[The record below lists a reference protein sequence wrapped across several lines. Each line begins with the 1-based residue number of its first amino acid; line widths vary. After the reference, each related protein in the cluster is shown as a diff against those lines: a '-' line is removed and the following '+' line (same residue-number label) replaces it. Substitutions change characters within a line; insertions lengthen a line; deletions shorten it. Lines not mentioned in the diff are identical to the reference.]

1 MAGAVTETERERD
14 RALHRIQVLAAEI
27 RAHEEATRGK
37 LALPRRHFDD
47 RLYRRLR
54 QINGGGDDASERDGL
69 AGRRGSPRIRRSLPQ
84 EGG

>member
-1 MAGAVTETERERD
+1 MAGAVTQIERERD

-27 RAHEEATRGK
+27 RAHEQATRR
-37 LALPRRHFDD
+37 LIASPRRHPDD

-54 QINGGGDDASERDGL
+54 QINGGTDDAGEGKML
-69 AGRRGSPRIRRSLPQ
+69 AGRRGSPRTRQGLPQ

>member
-1 MAGAVTETERERD
+1 MAGAVTQTERERD

-27 RAHEEATRGK
+27 RAHEQATRRLIASPGRS
-37 LALPRRHFDD
+37 LDD

-54 QINGGGDDASERDGL
+54 QINGGSDDGGGREVL
-69 AGRRGSPRIRRSLPQ
+69 AGRRGSPRTRQSLAQ

>member
-1 MAGAVTETERERD
+1 MAGAVTQTERERD

-27 RAHEEATRGK
+27 RAHEEAARRD
-37 LALPRRHFDD
+37 LALPRRHLDD

-54 QINGGGDDASERDGL
+54 QINGGSDDVGEGDGL
-69 AGRRGSPRIRRSLPQ
+69 ASRRGSPRIRRSLPQ